1 MFKSKVSQN
10 PYLAAGATTIHAII
24 TVSTEAG
31 EGAAP
36 APQTGTSLVMG
47 FVIDC
52 SGSMDGEK
60 IQSAKSAVKAA
71 ISLLP
76 EHAQFF
82 VIAGD
87 NATEVVSPLRYAT
100 PENKAKAKDKVGR
113 VSGGG
118 GTEMSTWLEAALA
131 LFPRGPEFIRQ
142 GLLLTD
148 GANDVRDNERLP
160 GVLAKCTGIF
170 QCEAR
175 GVGADWEPDQL
186 RLISNT
192 LLGTTDIIPSP
203 AQMSADFQSII
214 TRSLAK
220 NVSDAVIRL
229 WTPAG
234 ASVEFCKQVSPDLLD
249 LTSKAKVDP
258 VNLQIR
264 EYPTGSWGKE
274 TRDYHFAIKVK
285 PGNVGQKM
293 LAGRASIVTRGP
305 QGENETERAQV
316 LAIWT
321 DDEAQSAVI
330 DRTVAH
336 YTNQGELAQ
345 VIQEGLKARREGNE
359 DEATKKLGRAVQLA
373 AESGNEETAKLL
385 SKVVDVIDESEGT
398 VKLKRNTTAEDEMT
412 LDTRSTK
419 TRRIT
424 V

>member
-10 PYLAAGATTIHAII
+10 PYLAAGAATVHAII
-24 TVSTEAG
+24 TVSTEGG
-31 EGAAP
+31 EDAAP
-36 APQTGTSLVMG
+36 APRAGNRLVMG
-47 FVIDC
+47 FMIDC

-60 IQSAKSAVKAA
+60 IQSAKSAVKSA

-76 EHAQFF
+76 PDAQFF
-82 VIAGD
+82 VIAG
-87 NATEVVSPLRYAT
+87 NNVTEVVSPLGYAT
-100 PENKAKAKDKVGR
+100 AQNKTKAKDQVGL
-113 VSGGG
+113 VTAGG
-118 GTEMSTWLEAALA
+118 GTEMSTWIEGALG

-148 GANDVRDNERLP
+148 GANDEHDNRRLP
-160 GVLAKCTGIF
+160 VVLAKCTGIF

-175 GVGADWEPDQL
+175 GVGADWKPDQL

-203 AQMSADFQSII
+203 EQMSADFQAII
-214 TRSLAK
+214 TRSLDK
-220 NVSDAVIRL
+220 KVSDAVIRL

-249 LTSKAKVDP
+249 LTSKAKVDASNP
-258 VNLQIR
+258 QIR

-305 QGENETERAQV
+305 QGENETEKTQV

-321 DDEAQSAVI
+321 DDEAQSAII

-359 DEATKKLGRAVQLA
+359 DEATKKLGRAVRLA
-373 AESGNEETAKLL
+373 AESGNEETTKLL
-385 SKVVDVIDESEGT
+385 RKVVDVIDESQGT
-398 VKLKRNTTAEDEMT
+398 VKLKQNTTAEDEMT

-424 V
+424 T